1 MNILSTVFNNIIYNP
16 LFNALVFLYNVLPW
30 KSMGFA
36 IILFTIL
43 IRLALYPLSKKSIES
58 QTALQKMQP
67 AMNEIREKYKND
79 KQKQSEEMMK
89 LYSDNKVSPLSS
101 CLPLLLQL
109 PILWAL
115 NIAFREVFNV
125 QNSVGVHGFAAL
137 YPFVQK
143 PEFVQSVFLGFIHL
157 AEPKNILLAVLAGVA
172 QFVQS
177 WMLLKQTKKTKKV
190 EDPNKPKSQEE
201 QLAEASQ
208 KMTQNMTYFFPLI
221 TVWFG
226 YTLPAGLS
234 LYWFITT
241 LFAVFQQWI
250 MQRKLNKA
258 SSGVEG
264 ETKTA

>member
-1 MNILSTVFNNIIYNP
+1 MNFISVIFTNVIYNP
-16 LFNALVFLYNVLPW
+16 LFNALIFIYNVLPW
-30 KSMGFA
+30 KSMGLA

-43 IRLALYPLSKKSIES
+43 IRLALYPLSRKSIES

-67 AMNEIREKYKND
+67 KMNELREKYKDD

-89 LYSDNKVSPLSS
+89 LYSEHKISPLSS

-115 NIAFREVFNV
+115 NYAFRNVFTEK
-125 QNSVGVHGFAAL
+125 GFDAL
-137 YPFVQK
+137 YPFVHK
-143 PEFVQSVFLGFIHL
+143 PEFVQGVFLGFIHL
-157 AEPKNILLAVLAGVA
+157 AEPKNIVLAILAGAA

-177 WMLLKQTKKTKKV
+177 WMLLQKTKKKKA
-190 EDPNKPKSQEE
+190 EDTKEVAKPKTQEE
-201 QLAEASQ
+201 QMADA
-208 KMTQNMTYFFPLI
+208 TQAMSRNMTYFFPLI

-241 LFAVFQQWI
+241 LFAVLQQWLL
-250 MQRKLNKA
+250 MRKQAEAEAKEA
-258 SSGVEG
+258 
-264 ETKTA
+264 ETTKPAA